1 MARVTVED
9 CIEKVPNRFELVL
22 LAARRAREISAGASL
37 TVPRDND
44 KNPVIALREISEET
58 LSLETIRESII
69 KSMQKNLFGDEDENE
84 LDEELQEIIKA
95 EQHPFS
101 IADETSDLVAAED
114 GEENDEEDDDLES
127 DDNDSQEPAEESAE
141 EDDEE

>member
-58 LSLETIRESII
+58 LSLGAIRESII
-69 KSMQKNLFGDEDENE
+69 KSMQKNLLADEDENE
-84 LDEELQEIIKA
+84 LDEELQDIIKA

-101 IADETSDLVAAED
+101 ITDETSDLVAAED
-114 GEENDEEDDDLES
+114 GEESDEEDDDLES
-127 DDNDSQEPAEESAE
+127 DDDDSEEPAEESAE

>member
-37 TVPRDND
+37 TVPRNND

-58 LSLETIRESII
+58 LSLKNLREGII
-69 KSMQKNLFGDEDENE
+69 KSMQKSFFMEDNDLEIEESYLQEAHAAEDDKEFSSYISDEKDHDSDAEDD
-84 LDEELQEIIKA
+84 LDDEEL
-95 EQHPFS
+95 
-101 IADETSDLVAAED
+101 
-114 GEENDEEDDDLES
+114 EEDD
-127 DDNDSQEPAEESAE
+127 
-141 EDDEE
+141 